1 MEWELKIEHIFSCN
15 TYEEAQK
22 VKLAVVE
29 FSDYALVWWNKLQR
43 ERARN
48 EEPLVET
55 WVEMKRI
62 SRKQRLE
69 RDSIMPKR
77 QLAV

>member
-1 MEWELKIEHIFSCN
+1 LEWELKIEHIFLCN

-22 VKLAVVE
+22 LKLAVAE

-43 ERARN
+43 GRARN

-55 WVEMKRI
+55 WIEMK
-62 SRKQRLE
+62 
-69 RDSIMPKR
+69 
-77 QLAV
+77 

>member
-1 MEWELKIEHIFSCN
+1 MEWELKIEHIFLCN

-22 VKLAVVE
+22 LKLAVAE

-43 ERARN
+43 GRARN

-55 WVEMKRI
+55 WIEMKWI
-62 SRKQRLE
+62 MRKQYVPQAILGT
-69 RDSIMPKR
+69 
-77 QLAV
+77 

>member
-1 MEWELKIEHIFSCN
+1 M
-15 TYEEAQK
+15 
-22 VKLAVVE
+22 KLAAAE

-55 WVEMKRI
+55 WVKMKRI
-62 SRKQRLE
+62 MRKRYVPTSYTRE
-69 RDSIMPKR
+69 EC
-77 QLAV
+77 